1 MNNENF
7 GYDCRNNA
15 NNTKFQPIID
25 DVNEITYIKNN
36 ITSLITKFQNLQI
49 VTCLS
54 NKLTK
59 SLNKMFLL

>member
-1 MNNENF
+1 MNNANF

-36 ITSLITKFQNLQI
+36 ISSLIPKFQNLQT
-49 VTCLS
+49 VTYLS